1 MGDSSFTKIDI
12 IIIIILALLVAFIIG
27 FNILQII
34 DTKLSSVVINVPPS
48 TCTLPPIYVNF
59 DKDNKPIKLNSEQLN
74 MLNNKI
80 NSTEPEKKVEKFDI
94 LDNSI
99 DSIDSNM
106 SVENFGDH
114 SEYTFDSNSNS
125 SDIQREITMD
135 ADVSE
140 EFGNLPSDV
149 YVGQSSQSLNEWG
162 DNFHRDAIKIS
173 PDLGNRIV
181 NMPNKFQEMRD
192 PNYNTLNNMPYL
204 VDLENP
210 DKGYYPSRVKLVTDP
225 KSPLLRLEE
234 KNADKIA
241 NTLNKCVKSDQE
253 ITINKTF
260 DGYNKYPNLKGDSYA
275 NVTSIGKNLMTPY
288 ISYPVPS

>member
-59 DKDNKPIKLNSEQLN
+59 DKDNKPIKLNKDQLN
-74 MLNNKI
+74 ILNNQVI
-80 NSTEPEKKVEKFDI
+80 LGETEKKVEKFDI
-94 LDNSI
+94 LDN
-99 DSIDSNM
+99 SIDSNM

-114 SEYTFDSNSNS
+114 SEYTFDSNS
-125 SDIQREITMD
+125 SDNKKEITMD

-140 EFGNLPSDV
+140 EFGNLPSSVHIGSADE
-149 YVGQSSQSLNEWG
+149 SLNNWT
-162 DNFHRDAIKIS
+162 DNFHREAIKIS
-173 PDLGNRIV
+173 PDLGNRII

-204 VDLENP
+204 IDSENP
-210 DKGYYPSRVKLVTDP
+210 EKGYYPSRVKLVTDP

-234 KNADKIA
+234 KNADKIT